1 MNFTKEITLKEG
13 LNDSLFFHNESQG
26 FLQSHGTMENSIL
39 SLETK
44 SNRNDSVKSED
55 NYQW

>member
-1 MNFTKEITLKEG
+1 MNFTKEITIKEG
-13 LNDSLFFHNESQG
+13 LNDSLVFHNESQG